1 VLRHREAGGTVKAK
15 AHFRSFAMFRAGVIG
30 CVGEGDVLLAEIR
43 CGGNSSGAADRYAI
57 LSDAWIFS

>member
-1 VLRHREAGGTVKAK
+1 VLRHCEAGGTVKAK

-30 CVGEGDVLLAEIR
+30 CIGEGDVLAGIR
-43 CGGNSSGAADRYAI
+43 YSSAAADRYAI